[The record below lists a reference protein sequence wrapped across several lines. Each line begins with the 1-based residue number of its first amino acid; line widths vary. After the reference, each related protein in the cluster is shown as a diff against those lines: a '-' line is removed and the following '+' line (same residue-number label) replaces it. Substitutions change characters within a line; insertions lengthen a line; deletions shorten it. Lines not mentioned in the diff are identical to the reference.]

1 MSAVHEVEN
10 EHQGTNYTKKQT
22 RDGERLSTHCAM
34 SVCMSDITMR
44 VMMCFML
51 PCMCFVVPC
60 MSGMSV
66 VSVMSVMSV
75 MRGRFLVVAVL
86 FIMLMVAM
94 SIIMFFVVSMHLYFL
109 DVRRM
114 IIVFATAHLN
124 CRRCVIFLGT
134 QGACGPYRERVV
146 EGFV

>member
-1 MSAVHEVEN
+1 
-10 EHQGTNYTKKQT
+10 
-22 RDGERLSTHCAM
+22 M

-51 PCMCFVVPC
+51 PCMRVMMCFVVPC
-60 MSGMSV
+60 MSRMSV

-94 SIIMFFVVSMHLYFL
+94 SIIMFFVVSMHPYFL

-124 CRRCVIFLGT
+124 CRQPCVIFLGT
-134 QGACGPYRERVV
+134 QGPCGPYRERVV

>member
-1 MSAVHEVEN
+1 
-10 EHQGTNYTKKQT
+10 
-22 RDGERLSTHCAM
+22 M

-51 PCMCFVVPC
+51 PCMRVMMCFVVPC
-60 MSGMSV
+60 MSRMSF